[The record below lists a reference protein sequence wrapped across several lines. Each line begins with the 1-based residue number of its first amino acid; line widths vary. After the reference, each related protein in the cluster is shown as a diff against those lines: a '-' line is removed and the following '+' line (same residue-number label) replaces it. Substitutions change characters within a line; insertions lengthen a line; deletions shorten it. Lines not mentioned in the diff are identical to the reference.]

1 MGRSQQSLSEL
12 QIARRIKDGRGQGVG
27 KKYTPWL
34 YVQDVPSEGR
44 SHRVYSHKTG
54 RIHHLLSDLELA
66 AFLVFEWASHIV
78 DIREQ
83 FPLRRDETQAI
94 AKDNCLRHPSIRAV
108 DQVMSSDFL
117 VDSRIGPHRQFAV
130 QVKSSESFNDTNIIE
145 KLEIERRYWLSKQ
158 IPWFLVTEHEIDP
171 VIKQNISW
179 LYQTK
184 SDGFIDVELIQQL
197 PILQSAFSK
206 SPQSKMIDV
215 CKQMDTAYDLE
226 LGQTLRDVRTLI
238 ANGYL
243 KFNMY
248 QAYRVLTASD
258 LVFCPFSD
266 IEDLLHVA
274 NQ

>member
-12 QIARRIKDGRGQGVG
+12 QIARRVKDGRGQGVG
-27 KKYTPWL
+27 KNYTPWL

-66 AFLVFEWASHIV
+66 AFLVFEWAPHIV

-83 FPLRRDETQAI
+83 FPLRRDETRAI
-94 AKDNCLRHPSIRAV
+94 AKDNGLRHPSIRGV

-117 VDSRIGPHRQFAV
+117 VDSRTGPHRQFAV
-130 QVKSSESFNDTNIIE
+130 QVKSSESFNDANTIE

-179 LYQTK
+179 LYPTK
-184 SDGFIDVELIQQL
+184 SDGLIDVELIQQL
-197 PILQSAFSK
+197 PILESAFSK
-206 SPQSKMIDV
+206 SPQSKMIDI

-238 ANGYL
+238 ANGFL
-243 KFNMY
+243 KFNML
-248 QAYRVLTASD
+248 QTYRVLTASD
-258 LVFCPFSD
+258 LVFCRFGD

>member
-94 AKDNCLRHPSIRAV
+94 AKDNGLRHPSIRGV

-117 VDSRIGPHRQFAV
+117 VDSRIGLHRQFAV
-130 QVKSSESFNDTNIIE
+130 QVKSSESFNDTKTIE

-179 LYQTK
+179 LYPTK
-184 SDGFIDVELIQQL
+184 SDGLIDVELIQQL
-197 PILQSAFSK
+197 PILESAFSK

-243 KFNMY
+243 KFNMH